1 MSEKEF
7 QEIALQL
14 ITAAKKQVLMEF
26 RTETQMINVK
36 ETDFET
42 LLNLN
47 LGRLRWLQEWGLQLQ
62 RSESELYEGTLSKQA
77 AITLNN
83 ATQWTYYFEF
93 ASETQEDEFKNKL
106 KV

>member
-26 RTETQMINVK
+26 RTETQMFNIK

-47 LGRLRWLQEWGLQLQ
+47 LGRIRWLQEWGLKLQ
-62 RSESELYEGTLSKQA
+62 QAESELYAGTLSKQA
-77 AITLNN
+77 STALNN
-83 ATQWTYYFEF
+83 AVQWTYYFEF
-93 ASETQEDEFKNKL
+93 ASETQEEEFKNKL

>member
-1 MSEKEF
+1 MKDERF

-14 ITAAKKQVLMEF
+14 IESAKKQVLMEF
-26 RTETQMINVK
+26 RTETQMFNVK

-47 LGRLRWLQEWGLQLQ
+47 LGRIRWLQEWGLQLQ
-62 RSESELYEGTLSKQA
+62 RAESEVLKETLSKSTA
-77 AITLNN
+77 TVLNN
-83 ATQWTYYFEF
+83 ALQWTYYFQF
-93 ASETQEDEFKNKL
+93 ETETLEDEFKAKL

>member
-26 RTETQMINVK
+26 RTETQMFNIK

-47 LGRLRWLQEWGLQLQ
+47 LGRIRWLQEWGLKLQ
-62 RSESELYEGTLSKQA
+62 QAESELLKGTLSKA
-77 AITLNN
+77 TATVLNN

-93 ASETQEDEFKNKL
+93 ASETQEEEFKNKL